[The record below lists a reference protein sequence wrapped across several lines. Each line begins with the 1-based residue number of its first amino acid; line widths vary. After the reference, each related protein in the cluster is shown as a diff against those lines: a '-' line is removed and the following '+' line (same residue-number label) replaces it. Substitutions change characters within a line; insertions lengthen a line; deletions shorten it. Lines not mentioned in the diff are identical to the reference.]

1 VILSFT
7 AQAWADYQFWV
18 ASDPATLRR
27 INDLIRDAS
36 RTPFSGIG
44 KPEPLK
50 LNGKGW
56 WSRRITGEHRLVYRA
71 TGTGAEQT
79 LVIAACWF
87 HYSA

>member
-1 VILSFT
+1 MILSFT

-50 LNGKGW
+50 LIWKDW
-56 WSRRITGEHRLVYRA
+56 WSRRVTGEHRLVYRVMGA
-71 TGTGAEQT
+71 GAEQT
-79 LVIAACWF
+79 LVIAACRF
-87 HYSA
+87 HYGA